1 MACRRTL
8 GVCAGLIVAGLG
20 GWAILDLA
28 ANAQT
33 PSVSGPAEAKPP
45 APTVRMPEPRNVTLT
60 GRLVD
65 LHSFMTDKYADAD
78 RAKTTAD
85 RLKAGVPAGLDTPA
99 GLIVLGTGAK
109 YSPDK
114 LIPLAY
120 QEVEVKGKPYYRRGA
135 RYLEFTSINKAK
147 APDTTGLPAKPP
159 TVGEKPT
166 TTPAGS

>member
-1 MACRRTL
+1 MTCGRTL

-33 PSVSGPAEAKPP
+33 LPANAPAEAKSS
-45 APTVRMPEPRNVTLT
+45 VRLPEPQNVTLT

-65 LHSFMTDKYADAD
+65 VHSFMTDKYPDAD
-78 RAKTTAD
+78 RGKTTAD

-99 GLIVLGTGAK
+99 GLILLGTGAK

-120 QEVEVKGKPYYRRGA
+120 QEVEVKGKRYYRRGVW
-135 RYLEFTSINKAK
+135 YLEFTSINKAK
-147 APDTTGLPAKPP
+147 AADTTGLPAKPA
-159 TVGEKPT
+159 TVRDQ
-166 TTPAGS
+166 PASAPASS